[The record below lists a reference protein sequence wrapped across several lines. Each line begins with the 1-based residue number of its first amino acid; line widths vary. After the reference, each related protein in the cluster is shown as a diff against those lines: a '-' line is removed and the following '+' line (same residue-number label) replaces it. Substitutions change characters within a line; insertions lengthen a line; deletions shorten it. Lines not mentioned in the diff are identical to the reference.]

1 MNRLTPPAVALCLA
15 LTSLLPEAL
24 AQEHGMHAHDRRTVT
39 VSGLGEI
46 SAAPDVADIS
56 FGVVTE
62 APTARDALSA
72 NNQAM
77 TTLTEQLK
85 GRGIAAKDIQTTNIN
100 LNPRYSQPQPPQ
112 PGQPRRPQQEGFT
125 PRIVGYTVTNSV
137 RVTVRDLNK
146 LGELLDAVVT
156 AGANQMNGISF
167 RIEESRALLDEA
179 RKRAVADAKRKAE
192 QLCGELGVV
201 LGAPVSVTESD
212 GFMPPPRPMMGRA
225 MMMASESVPVA
236 PGEEELSVSVQVVFE
251 ITTPN

>member
-15 LTSLLPEAL
+15 LISPLPDAL

-56 FGVVTE
+56 VGVVTE
-62 APTARDALSA
+62 AQTARDALSA
-72 NNQAM
+72 NNQAVS
-77 TTLTEQLK
+77 TLTEQLK
-85 GRGIAAKDIQTTNIN
+85 GRGVAAKDIQTTNIN
-100 LNPRYSQPQPPQ
+100 LNPRYAQPEPPQ
-112 PGQPRRPQQEGFT
+112 PGRPRPPQEAFT
-125 PRIVGYTVTNSV
+125 PRIIGYTVTNSV
-137 RVTVRDLNK
+137 RVTVRDLDK

-201 LGAPVSVTESD
+201 LGVPVSVNESG
-212 GFMPPPRPMMGRA
+212 GFLPPPQPMMGRA
-225 MMMASESVPVA
+225 MMMASESVPVS
-236 PGEEELSVSVQVVFE
+236 PGEEQLSVSVQVVFE
-251 ITTPN
+251 ISTPD

>member
-1 MNRLTPPAVALCLA
+1 MNRLTPSAVVLCLA
-15 LTSLLPEAL
+15 LISPLPDTL

-39 VSGLGEI
+39 VSGLGKI

-56 FGVVTE
+56 VGVVTE
-62 APTARDALSA
+62 AQTARDALSG

-77 TTLTEQLK
+77 STLTEQLK
-85 GRGIAAKDIQTTNIN
+85 GKGVAAKDIQTTNIN
-100 LNPRYSQPQPPQ
+100 LNPRYSQPQPGQ
-112 PGQPRRPQQEGFT
+112 PGQPRPRQEGFT

-137 RVTVRDLNK
+137 RVTVRDLDK

-167 RIEESRALLDEA
+167 RIEESEALLDQA
-179 RKRAVADAKRKAE
+179 RKGAVADAKRKAE

-201 LGAPVSVTESD
+201 LGAPVSVAESN
-212 GFMPPPRPMMGRA
+212 GFLPPPQPMMGRA
-225 MMMASESVPVA
+225 MMMASESVPVS
-236 PGEEELSVSVQVVFE
+236 PGEEELSVTVQVVFE

>member
-15 LTSLLPEAL
+15 VFGPLPDAH
-24 AQEHGMHAHDRRTVT
+24 AQEHGMHAHDRRTVS
-39 VSGLGEI
+39 VSGLGKI
-46 SAAPDVADIS
+46 ASAPDVADIS
-56 FGVVTE
+56 VGVVTE
-62 APTARDALSA
+62 AQTARDALSA

-77 TTLTEQLK
+77 TTLSEQLK
-85 GRGIAAKDIQTTNIN
+85 GRGVAARDIQTTNIN

-112 PGQPRRPQQEGFT
+112 PGQPPPPHEGFT
-125 PRIVGYTVTNSV
+125 PPIVGYTVTNSV
-137 RVTVRDLNK
+137 RVIVRDLDK

-179 RKRAVADAKRKAE
+179 RKRAVADARRKAE

-201 LGAPVSVTESD
+201 LGDPVSINESG
-212 GFMPPPRPMMGRA
+212 GFMPPPQPMMGRA
-225 MMMASESVPVA
+225 MMMAAESVPVS

-251 ITTPN
+251 IKTPE